1 MEGNARPSATI
12 LVVEDVAEIRA
23 GMRQLLEMDGYR
35 VLEASN
41 AWEARA
47 RAQSERPALILTD
60 FDLPTLEG
68 LRQAVHECAAL
79 RGVRIVIL
87 SPDEAEQAEDRD
99 ITVIADLDELP
110 MLLG

>member
-1 MEGNARPSATI
+1 
-12 LVVEDVAEIRA
+12 
-23 GMRQLLEMDGYR
+23 MDGYR

-68 LRQAVHECAAL
+68 LRLAVHDCEEKCA
-79 RGVRIVIL
+79 RF
-87 SPDEAEQAEDRD
+87 
-99 ITVIADLDELP
+99 
-110 MLLG
+110 